1 MWQDEVKM
9 EGKILKKHLFST
21 FIAIVTCLSIQVT
34 AFAAEPT
41 VADISVCSND
51 TVDETNSEGTVYG
64 SLSGYASYTY
74 VYGVSKTNG
83 SFPIEVKGSWSPW
96 AGWTLKTDVPDGSWF
111 TYVYLTRPDGTK
123 IGDTLY
129 PSAKDEIKNQALV
142 NVPPGTYTV
151 NYGLNCTGNGTIT
164 VWIY

>member
-1 MWQDEVKM
+1 M
-9 EGKILKKHLFST
+9 KKHLFCT
-21 FIAIVTCLSIQVT
+21 FIAIVTCFAIQVT

-41 VADISVCSND
+41 VANTSVCSND
-51 TVDETNSEGTVYG
+51 TVDEANSEGAFYG

-74 VYGVSKTNG
+74 IYGISKANG
-83 SFPIEVKGSWSPW
+83 SFPIDVNGSWSPW
-96 AGWTLKTDVPDGSWF
+96 AGWTLKTDLPEGSWF

-129 PSAKDEIKNQALV
+129 PSAKDEIKNQALF

-151 NYGLNCTGNGTIT
+151 NYGLNCVGEGTIT